1 MKKKTGTQNILNIK
15 SFKKCYLP
23 IILKMIEFLFISV
36 LILGIVTFALNNTT
50 LNYITALILSFSCKC
65 LLLGSLILFLMLS
78 CKSIFRNVTNYK
90 KGGFEN
96 LKKEINTSF
105 PLIVSK
111 KGFFFSLISFLF
123 AFILLY
129 YTVFRLAV
137 VFFFFGC
144 LFLFREM
151 PFVKNWLYNL
161 QQQDNLITEK
171 FQNNYSKIYKFNWFC
186 KWFCFIYFIYFCIF
200 RLNSEVFLDMKT
212 IDSTLN
218 NIIQL
223 LEPLYLIL
231 LVFINSVL
239 MDLFL
244 EFITIYS
251 DDFLFAT
258 IPNLVRRASKAVVP
272 LSGVAVAAGISYS
285 LLVDLPGVNESQI
298 RWGRGFGYKT
308 LTKSQRR
315 KIKKETAKKQK
326 REIKIKTKRKFRRL
340 KQYNKKIRNVF
351 RNKTAIHKRIRE
363 SLKKQNEKK

>member
-1 MKKKTGTQNILNIK
+1 M
-15 SFKKCYLP
+15 
-23 IILKMIEFLFISV
+23 E
-36 LILGIVTFALNNTT
+36 
-50 LNYITALILSFSCKC
+50 
-65 LLLGSLILFLMLS
+65 
-78 CKSIFRNVTNYK
+78 
-90 KGGFEN
+90 
-96 LKKEINTSF
+96 
-105 PLIVSK
+105 
-111 KGFFFSLISFLF
+111 
-123 AFILLY
+123 
-129 YTVFRLAV
+129 
-137 VFFFFGC
+137 
-144 LFLFREM
+144 
-151 PFVKNWLYNL
+151 
-161 QQQDNLITEK
+161 
-171 FQNNYSKIYKFNWFC
+171 
-186 KWFCFIYFIYFCIF
+186 
-200 RLNSEVFLDMKT
+200 T
-212 IDSTLN
+212 IASTLN

-244 EFITIYS
+244 KFITIYS

-258 IPNLVRRASKAVVP
+258 IPNLVRRASKAVV
-272 LSGVAVAAGISYS
+272 LGGVAAAGISYS

-340 KQYNKKIRNVF
+340 KQYNKKIRNVS